1 MDLTLVP
8 SPSNLSKL
16 AFGALALFA
25 ASACDLSG
33 GANRNQSSPG
43 NMDQGVDLGQG
54 NIAVHPRSG
63 SFIARVEGGGTIH
76 GHVDGS
82 WKEVDLDFPERL
94 AFAPR
99 RDLVY
104 VASQSGGG
112 TLVAYDLKQD
122 EPLWQANSSLAAAP
136 EVDWAIEESNW
147 PWLQVSDDDEHLV
160 VIERQ
165 RLEVRSTSDGAR
177 LGGWTAP
184 SEIVDVDLSHDGTK
198 AYVVTDG
205 AEPMQT
211 RFFTLSV
218 PDMERTA
225 ISVPNCAAPLAI
237 EPRGKYG
244 FMAPTRCNAD
254 PVSVID
260 LEQGEFVRNLPGFGP
275 VALAGKGR
283 LGVAFVDLAD
293 LDESL
298 FLDTDP
304 RPEGDRR
311 YHLML
316 IDTQTLEFEFAELGD
331 TLPRYAPTP
340 DGKLL
345 LLDHDSWYEDE
356 QVRLFDIESK
366 TFETLVGPAVQLDA
380 FVITQDSKR
389 AFALDRGVFELD
401 FAEAIVSSLPLA
413 LVPSSLNITPD
424 DTMLLMREELGP
436 IHVYDIEARR
446 VVRALGPAVD
456 GAPTRN

>member
-1 MDLTLVP
+1 MNLTPVPSKLPRLTL
-8 SPSNLSKL
+8 
-16 AFGALALFA
+16 GALALLA

-63 SFIARVEGGGTIH
+63 SFIARVKGGGTIH

-82 WKEVDLDFPERL
+82 WKELDLEFPERL
-94 AFAPR
+94 AFAPK
-99 RDLVY
+99 RDVVY
-104 VASQSGGG
+104 VASQNDGG

-122 EPLWQANSSLAAAP
+122 EPLWRAKSSLAAEP
-136 EVDWAIEESNW
+136 EYDWTIDGSNW
-147 PWLQVSDDDEHLV
+147 PWLQVSTDDEHLV
-160 VIERQ
+160 VIER
-165 RLEVRSTSDGAR
+165 RRVEVRTTSDGAR
-177 LGGWTAP
+177 VGGWTAP
-184 SEIVDVDLSHDGTK
+184 TEIVDVDLSHDGTK
-198 AYVVTDG
+198 AFVVTDG

-211 RFFTLSV
+211 RFFTLSL

-225 ISVPNCAAPLAI
+225 ITVPNCAAPLAI
-237 EPRGKYG
+237 EPKGKYG

-331 TLPRYAPTP
+331 TLPRYATTP

-366 TFETLVGPAVQLDA
+366 TFEPLVGPAIQLDA

-401 FAEAIVSSLPLA
+401 FASAIVSSLPLA
-413 LVPSSLNITPD
+413 LVPTSINITPD
-424 DTMLLMREELGP
+424 DATLLMREELGP
-436 IHVYDIEARR
+436 IHVYDIGAREI
-446 VVRALGPAVD
+446 VRALGP
-456 GAPTRN
+456 GADPAPARK

>member
-1 MDLTLVP
+1 MNLSLVP
-8 SPSNLSKL
+8 SNVPRL
-16 AFGALALFA
+16 AFGALALLA
-25 ASACDLSG
+25 ASACDLEG

-43 NMDQGVDLGQG
+43 NMDHGVDLGQG

-63 SFIARVEGGGTIH
+63 SFIARVQGGGTIH
-76 GHVDGS
+76 GHVDGN
-82 WKEVDLDFPERL
+82 WKKLDLEFPERL
-94 AFAPR
+94 AFAPK
-99 RDLVY
+99 RDVVY
-104 VASQSGGG
+104 VASQKKGG
-112 TLVAYDLKQD
+112 TLVAYDLKQG
-122 EPLWQANSSLAAAP
+122 EPLWQAKSSLAAPP
-136 EVDWAIEESNW
+136 EYDWSFEESSW
-147 PWLQVSDDDEHLV
+147 PWMQVSTDDEHLV
-160 VIERQ
+160 VIER
-165 RLEVRSTSDGAR
+165 RKLDVHSTSDGAR
-177 LGGWTAP
+177 LGGWMAP
-184 SEIVDVDLSHDGTK
+184 TEIVDVDLSHDGSK
-198 AYVVTDG
+198 AFVVVDG

-211 RFFTLSV
+211 RFFTLSL
-218 PDMERTA
+218 PSMERTA
-225 ISVPNCAAPLAI
+225 IDVPNCAAPLAI

-260 LEQGEFVRNLPGFGP
+260 LDKGEFVRNLPGFGP

-345 LLDHDSWYEDE
+345 LLDHDSWYDDE

-366 TFETLVGPAVQLDA
+366 TFETLVGPAINLDA

-401 FAEAIVSSLPLA
+401 FAKAVVSSLPLA
-413 LVPSSLNITPD
+413 LLPTSLNVTPD
-424 DTMLLMREELGP
+424 DAMLLMREELGP
-436 IHVYDIEARR
+436 IHVYDIESRR
-446 VVRALGPAVD
+446 VVRAVGPGVD
-456 GAPTRN
+456 EAPRRN